1 MDINVRNVEPVAV
14 KKLDELA
21 KAKGMSR
28 SQYMRE
34 MIESFTFLSMRDG
47 IVDRLEY
54 QLDLNTLALQRYS
67 DSIEELVSVLKEMI
81 AE

>member
-1 MDINVRNVEPVAV
+1 MDINVRNVEPAAV

-28 SQYMRE
+28 SQYVRE

-54 QLDLNTLALQRYS
+54 QLDLKYTCIGTLFRFN
-67 DSIEELVSVLKEMI
+67 
-81 AE
+81 

>member
-54 QLDLNTLALQRYS
+54 QLDLNTLALKRYS
-67 DSIEELVSVLKEMI
+67 DSIDELVAVLKEVI

>member
-28 SQYMRE
+28 SQYVRE

-54 QLDLNTLALQRYS
+54 QLDLNTLAMKRYS
-67 DSIEELVSVLKEMI
+67 DSIDELVAVIKELI